1 MLTCLSPSLD
11 SKQLAFPTVGA
22 GAKLSNMRRN
32 ILGMLKTTN
41 EQVVYHRCEGFD
53 VMSEIRNK
61 IKKQPDS
68 NRQEDFEAFNEPQLE
83 PISGNII
90 IISDK

>member
-1 MLTCLSPSLD
+1 
-11 SKQLAFPTVGA
+11 
-22 GAKLSNMRRN
+22 MRRN
-32 ILGMLKTTN
+32 ILNMLQKTN
-41 EQVVYHRCEGFD
+41 EQVVYHQCEGFD

-61 IKKQPDS
+61 TKKQPDS
-68 NRQEDFEAFNEPQLE
+68 NRQGNFEAFNEPQLD